1 MSKSYLKFVPLSA
14 PKNLS
19 TKRWRLTSA
28 DGANVLGAIGWHS
41 PWRRYVFYPQAST
54 LFEVDCLREI
64 ADFLEKQTAEQRRR
78 REYARKMAMVLPPT
92 LPF

>member
-1 MSKSYLKFVPLSA
+1 MSKSYLRFVPIEV
-14 PKNLS
+14 PKHFV
-19 TKRWRLTSA
+19 TRRWKVA
-28 DGANVLGAIGWHS
+28 GDGGSVLLGHVGWYAS
-41 PWRRYVFYPQAST
+41 WRRYVFYPQAST